1 MRIKT
6 ATMVY
11 KSLNGFAPD
20 YLKSIFTDRNA
31 ASVYSLRNCEG
42 KIAVPP
48 PPLPLPP
55 APISKAIMDNGAVMS
70 NSSPTKLRQAKI
82 IASFKSGCR
91 GFLFDNK

>member
-1 MRIKT
+1 
-6 ATMVY
+6 MVY

-20 YLKSIFTDRNA
+20 CLKSTFTDRNA
-31 ASVYSLRNCEG
+31 TSVYSLRNCEG
-42 KIAVPP
+42 KIAVPTP
-48 PPLPLPP
+48 PPLPP